1 MKKFF
6 SNNKI
11 IFYIFNFFLILL
23 YLYPG
28 SLLGL
33 LIYSNEKIQPQ
44 ITADFLISSNHFY
57 VFVILTILGF
67 LTFPKFNQSK
77 SLIIYLVSLSIILE
91 IFHIAIPERSF
102 QWSDLFGNVIGG
114 LKNMI
119 GNFLKEL
126 VGKFLNAPLCAAEQ
140 FLGTLLGDIMGSINS
155 VIGPILSS
163 LTAVLGGAL
172 GSVNGLINKALAGV
186 GLLYNFIACNEFKCP
201 LPSRFDNKLGPKQN
215 DVDRIDKITKT
226 MSSLSDGLGG
236 TNLPSVF

>member
-67 LTFPKFNQSK
+67 LTFPKFKQSK
-77 SLIIYLVSLSIILE
+77 SLMIYLVSLSIILE
-91 IFHIAIPERSF
+91 IFHLAIPERSF
-102 QWSDLFGNVIGG
+102 QWSDLFGNLIGVIVV
-114 LKNMI
+114 I
-119 GNFLKEL
+119 FIQ
-126 VGKFLNAPLCAAEQ
+126 KFISEYG
-140 FLGTLLGDIMGSINS
+140 F
-155 VIGPILSS
+155 
-163 LTAVLGGAL
+163 
-172 GSVNGLINKALAGV
+172 
-186 GLLYNFIACNEFKCP
+186 FK
-201 LPSRFDNKLGPKQN
+201 K
-215 DVDRIDKITKT
+215 
-226 MSSLSDGLGG
+226 
-236 TNLPSVF
+236 